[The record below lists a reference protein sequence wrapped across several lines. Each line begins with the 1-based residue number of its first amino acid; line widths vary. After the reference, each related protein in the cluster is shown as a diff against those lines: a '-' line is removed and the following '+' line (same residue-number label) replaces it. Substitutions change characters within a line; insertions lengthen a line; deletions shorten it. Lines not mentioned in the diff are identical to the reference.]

1 MTTTPDLLT
10 AFAALTDADLI
21 SLKKVAA
28 SHLRGTQFTEPSDL
42 IHEALLRCLNGTRV
56 WPERV
61 PLQIFLANAMRSIAF
76 ADRQC
81 VLTRATFLASQLATD
96 DMEDPLQEFS
106 ACAPSAEE
114 AYIALFEMREVE
126 RSLVRLEK
134 RFAADR
140 AAFLF
145 LAGRISGRSVKETL
159 RDGSLRRKDYES
171 AKKRLKRGLD
181 FAREAHG
188 KHHGAFL

>member
-61 PLQIFLANAMRSIAF
+61 PLQVFLTNAMRSIAF

-81 VLTRATFLASQLATD
+81 VLTRATFLASQLATE

-106 ACAPSAEE
+106 AVAPSAEE
-114 AYIALFEMREVE
+114 AYIALLEMREVE
-126 RSLVRLEK
+126 RSLDRLER

-159 RDGSLRRKDYES
+159 REGSLRRKDYES

-188 KHHGAFL
+188 KRHGAFL